1 MRRKHTQIHRSSYQ
15 EAKMQSKNVT
25 ATKHQTFETLEHS
38 LREQGFVVDHF
49 VAVYIDTDELDVLH
63 FDKTANGVWDHD
75 LGYPNDSQGWDNLT
89 AFGCE
94 S

>member
-1 MRRKHTQIHRSSYQ
+1 
-15 EAKMQSKNVT
+15 MQRKNVT
-25 ATKHQTFETLEHS
+25 TTKHQTFETLEHS

-63 FDKTANGVWDHD
+63 FDKTANGTWDND
-75 LGYPNDSQGWDNLT
+75 LGYPNDSRGWDSLT

-94 S
+94 I